1 MARLL
6 SINIGRPEHVP
17 GHRAPTGI
25 IKRPVEG
32 PVEIG
37 NLGLPGDAVI
47 DRRHHGGP
55 DQAVYVYL
63 QSDYDFW
70 VGELGRSLEPG
81 TFGENLTISG
91 IDGRRLSVGDRFAI
105 GSVLLEVTSHRTP
118 CNTFA
123 ARMGDKIWAKRFFKA
138 GRPGA
143 YTRVLTEG
151 SVRAGDPV
159 DYTPFAGEPVLVSDL
174 LALEGQR
181 DIEIDTLKRGLA
193 APIHPKI
200 RADFEKRLAALG

>member
-6 SINIGRPEHVP
+6 SVNIGRPEHVP
-17 GHRAPTGI
+17 GHHAPTGI
-25 IKRPVEG
+25 IKRPVDG

-37 NLGLPGDAVI
+37 RLGLLGDAII
-47 DRRHHGGP
+47 DRKYHGGP
-55 DQAVYVYL
+55 DQAVYIYL

-70 VGELGRSLEPG
+70 AGELGRVLEPG

-91 IDGRRLSVGDRFAI
+91 VDGGRLSVGDRFAI

-123 ARMGDKIWAKRFFKA
+123 ARMGDRTWAKRFFKA

-143 YTRVLTEG
+143 YARVLQEG
-151 SVRAGDPV
+151 ALQAGQPIE
-159 DYTPFAGEPVLVSDL
+159 YTSFMGEPVLVSDL
-174 LALEGQR
+174 LALEGKR
-181 DIEIDTLKRGLA
+181 DIEIDMLKRGLA
-193 APIHPKI
+193 SPIHPKI
-200 RADFEKRLAALG
+200 RADFEKRLAALA

>member
-1 MARLL
+1 MAQLL

-25 IKRPVEG
+25 IKRPVAG
-32 PVEIG
+32 RVEISM
-37 NLGLPGDAVI
+37 LGLPGDAII
-47 DRRHHGGP
+47 DRKHHGGP
-55 DQAVYVYL
+55 DQAVYIYL

-70 VGELGRSLEPG
+70 AGELGRPLDPG

-91 IDGRRLSVGDRFAI
+91 VDGDSLSVGDRFAI

-123 ARMGDKIWAKRFFKA
+123 ARMGDKTWAKRFFKA
-138 GRPGA
+138 KRPGA
-143 YTRVLTEG
+143 YARVLTEG
-151 SVRAGDPV
+151 VVQSGQEV

-181 DIEIDTLKRGLA
+181 EIEVDTLKRGLA
-193 APIHPKI
+193 SPIHPKI